1 MAPRVGFEPG
11 AASKSRVDSSPSETA
26 HSNDKSGQDNDL
38 LQIHGD
44 CQLCNSDIPR
54 QSVDTLQQ
62 EKCAISV
69 QQQTAA
75 ELTALAKVVANWMIL
90 TPEARVR
97 IEQIAD
103 RCVADSHEGS

>member
-1 MAPRVGFEPG
+1 MDARAERLAGGVNLVSEAVFAREESGRQPAHDETEPG
-11 AASKSRVDSSPSETA
+11 K
-26 HSNDKSGQDNDL
+26 
-38 LQIHGD
+38 
-44 CQLCNSDIPR
+44 
-54 QSVDTLQQ
+54 
-62 EKCAISV
+62 KCAISV